1 MWCSSCNQLV
11 TLNGCGC
18 HSSSSSHIQK
28 DSADIIYHKTNGEIS
43 ELTNL
48 DISNGATL
56 ELILETI
63 DSQIAPI
70 TTSSILST
78 TLTYLRTKYVVNNL
92 TQFLVAVSTELEE
105 LNTTVLTG
113 SEWTTAARPSSPE
126 EGQDGYNL
134 TLQAR
139 EYWNGSTWVQY

>member
-1 MWCSSCNQLV
+1 MWCSSCNQTI
-11 TLNGCGC
+11 TLTGCGC
-18 HSSSSSHIQK
+18 NSSSAHTQK
-28 DSADIIYHKTNGEIS
+28 DAADIIYHKSNGEIS

-63 DSQIAPI
+63 DVQIAPV
-70 TTSSILST
+70 TTSSILAT
-78 TLTYLRTKYVVNNL
+78 TLTYLRTKYVINNL
-92 TQFLVAVSTELEE
+92 TQFLVAVSTELDI
-105 LNTTVLTG
+105 LNTIVLTG
-113 SEWTTAARPSSPE
+113 SEWTTAARPSSPD

-139 EYWNGSTWVQY
+139 EYWNGSAWIQY

>member
-1 MWCSSCNQLV
+1 MYCNSCNQQI
-11 TLNGCGC
+11 TTFGCGC
-18 HSSSSSHIQK
+18 GHRTQTQK
-28 DSADIIYHKTNGEIS
+28 DAADVIYHLSNGEIS

-48 DISNGATL
+48 EISNGATL

-63 DSQIAPI
+63 DTKIAPL
-70 TTSSILST
+70 TSVLST

-92 TQFLVAVSTELEE
+92 TQFLVAVSTELGL

-113 SEWTTAARPSSPE
+113 SEWTTAARPSSPT

-134 TLQAR
+134 TLHSR
-139 EYWNGSTWVQY
+139 EYHNGTTWVQY